1 MKGNEKMIATNINDV
16 MVESYSKVH
25 PRFEVAFEAL
35 KKFAFGNYEVGKYE
49 VDGKNVFVMVQEY
62 ETKPAAEKKFEIH
75 KDYIDIQYIISGE
88 ELMGYESLDKL
99 TPMNEYKPDV
109 QHFFMNEEYDK
120 ITVRAGELVIFF
132 PNEPHAPG
140 AAVNDNPSAVRKI
153 VVKILA

>member
-1 MKGNEKMIATNINDV
+1 MIAANINDQ
-16 MVESYSKVH
+16 MIESYKKVH

-35 KKFAFGNYEVGKYE
+35 KKLANENAEVGKYE
-49 VDGKNVFVMVQEY
+49 IDGKNIYAMVQAY
-62 ETKPAAEKKFEIH
+62 DTKPVAEKKFEIH

-99 TPMNEYKPDV
+99 TPMGDYKPDA
-109 QHFFMNEEYDK
+109 QLFFMNEEYDK
-120 ITVRAGELVIFF
+120 INLGAGELVVFF

-140 AAVNDNPSAVRKI
+140 VAVNDVPSAVRKI